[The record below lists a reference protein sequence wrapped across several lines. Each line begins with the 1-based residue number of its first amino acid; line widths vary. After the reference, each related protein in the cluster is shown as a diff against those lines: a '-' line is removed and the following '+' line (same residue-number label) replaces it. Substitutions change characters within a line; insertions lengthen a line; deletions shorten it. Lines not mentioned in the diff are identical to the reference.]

1 MRNLTGV
8 LIFKKETSCCLRIV
22 AACALAALTVLS
34 AGCGQVV
41 VKGSG
46 SKDKPV
52 PIRTA
57 VAEEKSSDIIVK
69 AVGTVEPMQTVAIRS
84 QVGGLLSK
92 ICFNEGDEVKAG
104 AVLFEIDP
112 RTFQA
117 DLKRAEATVVK
128 DEAQLA
134 NAERQARRYEELIQ
148 KDFVAK
154 SQYDEITTSVEV
166 LKATVKVDKESV
178 ESARLQLERSTITA
192 PITGRTGSLMV
203 HAGDLIK
210 AGDVAL
216 VSINQIKPI
225 LVRFAVPAS
234 NLPEIRRR
242 MAEMSLVV
250 RVSASGDPGRQFEGL
265 LCFVDNSV
273 DESTGTI
280 LLKARFSNDNS
291 ALWPGQFLDVALI
304 LRTDAKALAI
314 PSAAVQVGQ
323 DGLFVFVV
331 KKDEKEMTVEKRPVT
346 ILRSMADTS
355 IVGSGL
361 TVGEALVTD
370 GQVRLIP
377 GSRVEIVKASQG
389 IEKAKKAEKSEAAE
403 KKL

>member
-1 MRNLTGV
+1 
-8 LIFKKETSCCLRIV
+8 
-22 AACALAALTVLS
+22 
-34 AGCGQVV
+34 
-41 VKGSG
+41 
-46 SKDKPV
+46 
-52 PIRTA
+52 
-57 VAEEKSSDIIVK
+57 
-69 AVGTVEPMQTVAIRS
+69 
-84 QVGGLLSK
+84 
-92 ICFNEGDEVKAG
+92 
-104 AVLFEIDP
+104 
-112 RTFQA
+112 
-117 DLKRAEATVVK
+117 
-128 DEAQLA
+128 
-134 NAERQARRYEELIQ
+134 
-148 KDFVAK
+148 
-154 SQYDEITTSVEV
+154 
-166 LKATVKVDKESV
+166 
-178 ESARLQLERSTITA
+178 
-192 PITGRTGSLMV
+192 
-203 HAGDLIK
+203 
-210 AGDVAL
+210 
-216 VSINQIKPI
+216 
-225 LVRFAVPAS
+225 
-234 NLPEIRRR
+234 
-242 MAEMSLVV
+242 MSLVV

>member
-1 MRNLTGV
+1 M
-8 LIFKKETSCCLRIV
+8 V
-22 AACALAALTVLS
+22 ALCALATLAWFA
-34 AGCGQVV
+34 AGCSQAV

-46 SKDKPV
+46 SKDRPV

-57 VAEEKSSDIIVK
+57 LAEEKSSDIIVK
-69 AVGTVEPMQTVAIRS
+69 AVGIVEPMQTVAIRS
-84 QVGGLLSK
+84 QVGGLLAK
-92 ICFNEGDEVKAG
+92 VCFSEGDEVKAG

-112 RTFQA
+112 RTFQS
-117 DLKRAEATVVK
+117 DLKRAEATVAK

-134 NAERQARRYEELIQ
+134 NADRQAKRYEELIQ

-154 SQYDEITTSVEV
+154 SQYDEIMTSVEV

-178 ESARLQLERSTITA
+178 ESARLQMERSTITA
-192 PITGRTGSLMV
+192 PITGRTGPLMV

-210 AGDVAL
+210 AGDIAL

-242 MAEMSLVV
+242 MAETNLVV
-250 RVSASGDPGRQFEGL
+250 RVSASGDTGRQFDGM

-273 DESTGTI
+273 AEGTGTI
-280 LLKARFSNDNS
+280 LLKARFDNDNS

-304 LRTDAKALAI
+304 MRTDTKALTV
-314 PSAAVQVGQ
+314 PSAAVQTGQ

-331 KKDEKEMTVEKRPVT
+331 KRDEKEMTVEKRPVT
-346 ILRSMADTS
+346 IHRTVADMS

-361 TVGEALVTD
+361 IVGEELVTD
-370 GQVRLIP
+370 GQVRLVP
-377 GSRVEIVKASQG
+377 GSKVEIVKASQG
-389 IEKAKKAEKSEAAE
+389 SEKAKKAEKSEAGAGE
-403 KKL
+403 TKRP